1 MIDDMLI
8 VDATV
13 HCYNWTL
20 ENQRV
25 GEAGIFQRAGYGFH
39 KLLTKDDETRLP
51 FEDYV
56 TDWQPEEL
64 ESILINETPVDFCCY
79 HGTPIW
85 DYFYDGHI
93 AYEKGIPLRDKHPNR
108 VILYGPINP
117 LETQKAI
124 EDMER
129 MVDDDGIRGIKLYP
143 AQYYRGRTIPHR
155 LDDPLLGHPLIER
168 AIELGVTSIA
178 VHKAAPFGPMSANA
192 FDVGDVDAAAG
203 MFPEINFEV
212 VHSGFAFL
220 EETVFMMER
229 FENFWANLEVT
240 SSLAVTQPR
249 RFAEALARL
258 LAAGGEDR
266 IVLATGCTLTHARPT
281 IEAIY
286 DLEIPEDIQERWN
299 CPPLTRDIK
308 RKILGENFLRLH
320 GFDPAEVRANIKGD
334 AWDQQRPDEL
344 AKPWSTA
351 LELRQ
356 GVPA

>member
-39 KLLTKDDETRLP
+39 TLLSKDDETRLP
-51 FEDYV
+51 YETYV
-56 TDWQPEEL
+56 TDWQTEEL
-64 ESILINETPVDFCCY
+64 ESILINETPIDFCCY

-93 AYEKGIPLRDKHPNR
+93 AFEKGLPLQERHPGR

-129 MVDDDGIRGIKLYP
+129 MVDDHGIRGIKLYP

-178 VHKAAPFGPMSANA
+178 VHKAAPFGPMSANP

-203 MFPEINFEV
+203 QYPEINFEV

-220 EETVFMMER
+220 QETVFMMER

-240 SSLAVTQPR
+240 ASLAVTQPL

-266 IVLATGCTLTHARPT
+266 ICLATGCTLIHATPT
-281 IEAIY
+281 IEAIRNF
-286 DLEIPEDIQERWN
+286 EIPEDIRERYN
-299 CPPLTRDIK
+299 APAFTDDIK
-308 RKILGENFLRLH
+308 RKVLGENFLRLH
-320 GFDPAEVRANIKGD
+320 GFDPAQVRESIKDD
-334 AWDQQRPDEL
+334 AWARQRPDEL
-344 AKPWSTA
+344 AAPWSTA
-351 LELRQ
+351 LALRE

>member
-1 MIDDMLI
+1 MLI

-39 KLLTKDDETRLP
+39 TLLSKDDSSRLS

-56 TDWQPEEL
+56 VDWTTDEL

-93 AYEKGIPLRDKHPNR
+93 AFEKGLALRERHPNR
-108 VILYGPINP
+108 VILYGPVNP
-117 LETQKAI
+117 LRTQEAV

-129 MVDDDGIRGIKLYP
+129 MVKEHDIRGIKLYP

-168 AIELGVTSIA
+168 AIELGVKSVA
-178 VHKAAPFGPMSANA
+178 VHKAAPFGPMSAA
-192 FDVGDVDAAAG
+192 PFDVADVDHAAG
-203 MFPEINFEV
+203 MYPEIAFEV
-212 VHSGFAFL
+212 VHSGFAFI
-220 EETVFMMER
+220 EETAFMMR
-229 FENFWANLEVT
+229 LPNFWANLEVT
-240 SSLAVTQPR
+240 ASLAVSQPR
-249 RFAEALARL
+249 RFAEALAQL

-266 IVLATGCTLTHARPT
+266 IVLATGCTLIHGRPT
-281 IEAIY
+281 IEAIRGF
-286 DLEIPEDIQERWN
+286 EIPKDIQERYA
-299 CPPLTRDIK
+299 CGPLTDDIK

-320 GFDPAEVRANIKGD
+320 GIDAQQLRAEIAD
-334 AWDQQRPDEL
+334 DDWAQRRPHAL
-344 AKPWSTA
+344 AEPWSTA
-351 LELRQ
+351 LALREK
-356 GVPA
+356 VPA

>member
-25 GEAGIFQRAGYGFH
+25 GEAGVFQKAGHGIH
-39 KLLTKDDETRLP
+39 KLLTHDDDSRLS
-51 FEDYV
+51 FDEYNV
-56 TDWQPEEL
+56 DWQPEQL
-64 ESILINETPVDFCCY
+64 ESILIKETPIDFACY

-93 AYEKGIPLRDKHPNR
+93 AFEKGIPLQAKHPNR
-108 VILYGPINP
+108 IILYGPVNP

-124 EDMER
+124 EEMER
-129 MVDDDGIRGIKLYP
+129 MVDEHGIRGIKLYP

-203 MFPEINFEV
+203 EYPEINFEV
-212 VHSGFAFL
+212 VHSGFAFVQ
-220 EETVFMMER
+220 ETSFMLER
-229 FENFWANLEVT
+229 FPNFWANLEVT
-240 SSLAVTQPR
+240 SGLAVTQPR
-249 RFAEALARL
+249 RFAEQLAIF
-258 LAAGGEDR
+258 LASGGEDR
-266 IVLATGCTLTHARPT
+266 IVMATGCTLVHATPI
-281 IEAIY
+281 IEAIANFTIP
-286 DLEIPEDIQERWN
+286 DDILEHYNAPQFTDE
-299 CPPLTRDIK
+299 IK
-308 RKILGENFLRLH
+308 RKVLGENFLRLH
-320 GFDPAEVRANIKGD
+320 GFDPDEVRASIKGD
-334 AWDQQRPDEL
+334 AWDQARPDVLER
-344 AKPWSTA
+344 PWSTVVESHA
-351 LELRQ
+351 
-356 GVPA
+356 GATA